1 MRYNVRGGSKSV
13 RLTTNA
19 AIAIVDR
26 FSREVIQGRTFLEAS
41 ESLIKSPSDRTR
53 KLTKR
58 LLTSQRVR
66 AKVVEVINGGQ
77 PVQRR
82 CYPVPVSKVWDLVT
96 GKCNQHWYHSKNAG
110 VCGYYTIETVW
121 KAVCEDYGLP
131 VPVNKKKSQGGG
143 DKGGDNTP
151 NIIVDGIPHV
161 DNNPNYCITQPYE
174 SCQKQAFT
182 AQLMNKLRQL
192 VSVHQKRRYKR
203 DTDDGFIDQDRL
215 VDVVQGTNLDT
226 VREYPHRGQRIDA
239 AVQVFVDCSGSMG
252 GRGEDQET
260 ACALA
265 LALGKS
271 LQRLRVPL
279 SIVAFDG
286 SPLLVKGW
294 NDKVED
300 TKVDRLYGG
309 GGTQLPLAME
319 QCLPYLLKR
328 RESRKIQVVLTDG
341 AIKEH
346 NNWWKKIDDY
356 RATKGYE
363 CYGFGRRATIDQGF
377 FDGQIDRLTGE
388 TMISTVSREVGN
400 ILIHKP
406 MNK

>member
-1 MRYNVRGGSKSV
+1 MRY
-13 RLTTNA
+13 RLTTSA
-19 AIAIVDR
+19 AIALTDR
-26 FSREVIQGRTFLEAS
+26 FAREVIQGRTFLEAS
-41 ESLIKSPSDRTR
+41 NALLNSPDERTR
-53 KLTKR
+53 VMTKR

-66 AKVVEVINGGQ
+66 AKVVEILNGGQ
-77 PVQRR
+77 PTQRR

-96 GKCNQHWYHSKNAG
+96 GRFSQHWYESRHAG

-121 KAVCEDYGLP
+121 QAVCEEYGLP
-131 VPVNKKKSQGGG
+131 VPVNKKKSQGGSDAG
-143 DKGGDNTP
+143 NDSTP

-161 DNNPNYCITQPYE
+161 DNNPHYCTSSPYE
-174 SCQKQAFT
+174 SCKKQAFT

-192 VSVHQKRRYKR
+192 VSVHQKRKYKR

-239 AVQVFVDCSGSMG
+239 AVQMFVDCSGSMG
-252 GRGEDQET
+252 GTGDDQET

-294 NDKVED
+294 SDKVED
-300 TKVDRLYGG
+300 TKVARLYGG

-328 RESRKIQVVLTDG
+328 REGRKIQVVLTDG
-341 AIKEH
+341 AIREA
-346 NNWWKKIDDY
+346 NNWWKKIDEY
-356 RATKGYE
+356 RMTKGYE
-363 CYGFGRRATIDQGF
+363 CYGFGIRATINKGF
-377 FDGQIDRLTGE
+377 FDGQIDGLCGE
-388 TMISTVSREVGN
+388 NMISTVSREIGN

-406 MNK
+406 MTK